1 MTNNMELAFQNESPI
16 ILVDPPVLNREEI
29 EKVVGTKIND
39 LKFYQ
44 RAFTHKS
51 ALKKYNLTESFETLE
66 FMGDSVLGFVI
77 TKMLFDKYSNKQEG
91 FLSIARTKL
100 VRSNTLAHIAGYLNL
115 DKWILMDTKGIQQGW
130 HRNEKVLEDVF
141 EAFIGAI
148 YLDLGMV
155 HAKRFIL
162 DLFTNPELINMDYLM
177 IDDNY
182 KDQLMR
188 YCQSR
193 KLNLPCYSIVNHD
206 SNIFHISVSVE
217 NQIKGYGQSK
227 NKKKAEQQ
235 GAYNALLQLR
245 EITL

>member
-1 MTNNMELAFQNESPI
+1 MELAFQNDSPI
-16 ILVDPPVLNREEI
+16 ILVDPPPLNREEI
-29 EKVVGTKIND
+29 EKIVGTKIND
-39 LKFYQ
+39 INFYQ

-51 ALKKYNLTESFETLE
+51 ALKNYNLTESFETLE

-77 TKMLFDKYSNKQEG
+77 TKMLFDKYSSKQEG
-91 FLSIARTKL
+91 FLTIARTKL
-100 VRSNTLAHIAGYLNL
+100 VRGNTLAHIAGSLNL
-115 DKWILMDTKGIQQGW
+115 DKWILMDEKGIRQGW

-162 DLFTNPELINMDYLM
+162 DLFSNPTLINMDYLM
-177 IDDNY
+177 VDDNY

-193 KLNLPCYSIVNHD
+193 KLNLPQYDIVTHD
-206 SNIFHISVSVE
+206 NNIFHMSVSVE
-217 NQIKGYGQSK
+217 KQIKGYGQSK

-235 GAYNALLQLR
+235 GAYNALIELR
-245 EITL
+245 EITI